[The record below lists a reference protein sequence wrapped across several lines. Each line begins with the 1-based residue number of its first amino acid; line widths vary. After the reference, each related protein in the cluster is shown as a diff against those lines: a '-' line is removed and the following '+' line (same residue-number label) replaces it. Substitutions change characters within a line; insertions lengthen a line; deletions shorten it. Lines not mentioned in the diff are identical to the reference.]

1 MREYIDSYQLVTD
14 DVMPQR
20 DDFFKFLKTKIGEK
34 IRPHLPAGSW
44 GLGSGDIT
52 FSDEMRRVLRDA
64 RNHEVAEGEFSDQ
77 GAGWKQEAE
86 RAGEIYLLHGRDP
99 TNEELELM
107 QSAGSGE
114 ADYRSRR
121 NAELLHV
128 RSSLRTTGKSLQR
141 LKVRTA
147 CWTQG
152 LVLSCIAYAGLLG
165 SHSPVGHPKHPS
177 GCFGPQPPCRH
188 DHGKGGS
195 PRGTSPHA
203 GPACHSGKRGVNPK
217 LGEDCDAVQY
227 RSGHSPGLVC
237 NAIPP
242 GPHPSVVVAEGRS
255 WAQSP
260 EIHRVAGRARGTL
273 LPSPHAGHS
282 SLAPRPHARIA
293 WPQGACGERLS

>member
-1 MREYIDSYQLVTD
+1 
-14 DVMPQR
+14 
-20 DDFFKFLKTKIGEK
+20 
-34 IRPHLPAGSW
+34 
-44 GLGSGDIT
+44 
-52 FSDEMRRVLRDA
+52 
-64 RNHEVAEGEFSDQ
+64 
-77 GAGWKQEAE
+77 
-86 RAGEIYLLHGRDP
+86 
-99 TNEELELM
+99 M

-152 LVLSCIAYAGLLG
+152 LVLSCIAYAGLLDLLSPHRQKDLTVCVAADCFALLIPECFLVCDCG
-165 SHSPVGHPKHPS
+165 SHNPMGHPKHTS
-177 GCFGPQPPCRH
+177 VCFGPQPPCRH
-188 DHGKGGS
+188 NHGKGGS

-203 GPACHSGKRGVNPK
+203 GPACHSGKRGVYPK

-227 RSGHSPGLVC
+227 RSGHSPGLAC

-242 GPHPSVVVAEGRS
+242 GPHPSVVVAKGRS
-255 WAQSP
+255 WAHSP
-260 EIHRVAGRARGTL
+260 EIHRVAGRVRGTL

-282 SLAPRPHARIA
+282 SSAPRPHARIA